1 MAQLLTYPSM
11 RRMAAVVAAV
21 VVLAAGAASADDGET
36 VRLSYDAYVGP
47 FYVVSAEAEL
57 RLDGDRYRVVTR
69 AQSEGLAGVLFSW
82 QSEARSEGRFAGRR
96 LQPRSHEMDGQWSGE
111 ARQVRLSYDGAG
123 PIAAQILPPPDL
135 SERDPV
141 PAALTADTVD
151 PLSATLDVLLGIA
164 GGARCEGEYRVF
176 DGRRR
181 YDMLVSPGASADLP
195 RVHSSVYAGPAQR
208 CEFRIRRIAGFMK
221 KQGKLG
227 RQVTEP
233 VLYVASPMPGVP
245 PVPVRFT
252 AETGFGDLR
261 IHLTRVQRGRTI
273 LALPQS

>member
-1 MAQLLTYPSM
+1 MAQLRTYPSM
-11 RRMAAVVAAV
+11 CRIAAVVAAIV
-21 VVLAAGAASADDGET
+21 VFAAGAAADDET

-82 QSEARSEGRFAGRR
+82 QSEARSEGRFAGPR

-111 ARQVRLSYDGAG
+111 ARQVRLSYDGGG
-123 PIAAQILPPPDL
+123 PIAAQISPPPDL

-141 PAALTADTVD
+141 PPGLTADTVD

-164 GGARCEGEYRVF
+164 GGGDCEGEYKVF

-181 YDMLVSPGASADLP
+181 YDMIVRPGASAVLE
-195 RVHSSVYAGPAQR
+195 RVHSSVYAGLAQR
-208 CEFRIRRIAGFMK
+208 CEFRLRRIAGFLK
-221 KQGKLG
+221 KPSKLG
-227 RQVTEP
+227 RQVTDP
-233 VLYVASPMPGVP
+233 VLWVASPMPGVP

-252 AETGFGDLR
+252 ADTGFGELR